1 MSRFKPSAKTLSKI
15 ILELGSISL
24 FCSGFIRPR
33 VSVNARS
40 QSAGLTSRPYHFL
53 SGQRGEGGQ
62 SFHSTDR
69 SGFGSDSEENC
80 GATHCA
86 VRDHAVRGPAL
97 CVAQVARVPGRVRLQ
112 RNFASLFESVLDLT
126 SGQSRGA
133 DQSDYALRQSLEPDH
148 SPAVPEAVP
157 GAGSVADVLTAEV
170 FHLPLLSRQR

>member
-1 MSRFKPSAKTLSKI
+1 M
-15 ILELGSISL
+15 
-24 FCSGFIRPR
+24 
-33 VSVNARS
+33 
-40 QSAGLTSRPYHFL
+40 
-53 SGQRGEGGQ
+53 
-62 SFHSTDR
+62 
-69 SGFGSDSEENC
+69 
-80 GATHCA
+80 
-86 VRDHAVRGPAL
+86 RGPAL

-148 SPAVPEAVP
+148 SPAVPEAVLERHLRSS